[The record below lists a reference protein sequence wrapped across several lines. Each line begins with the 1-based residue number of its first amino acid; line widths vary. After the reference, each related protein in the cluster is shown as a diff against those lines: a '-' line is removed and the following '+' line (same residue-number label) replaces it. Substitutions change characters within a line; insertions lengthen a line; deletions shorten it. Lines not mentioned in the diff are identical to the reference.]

1 MHITPFSRRL
11 PRRPMTPIA
20 LLSAACL
27 LLSVLAATPPS
38 LPVAAES
45 AVQVVLQAN
54 ATALLPGD
62 EFVVEVHLLDCPDL
76 SALGPITVQLDAT
89 RFNAVSVE
97 RGATVP
103 EWLATQEKNGRLL
116 ITYLDGSS
124 SSNQSIPQGLDVL
137 LCTLRFMTLAD
148 APLGTST
155 FKLVGA
161 GGFVDSF
168 DAPVSSYATDSPSI
182 TIRSPATPTPEPTE
196 TPTPD
201 PVATTTPSGTTPA
214 LTPTPAVDATPSPT
228 PAGGSATAPSWLW
241 TAWLVT
247 LGVALLEF
255 LLLVGRSGRRSRTV
269 RRR

>member
-1 MHITPFSRRL
+1 
-11 PRRPMTPIA
+11 MTPIA

-27 LLSVLAATPPS
+27 LLVVFAAAPLS

-45 AVQVVLQAN
+45 AVQVVLQMS
-54 ATALLPGD
+54 ATDLLPGD

-89 RFNAVSVE
+89 RFSAVAVE

-103 EWLATQEKNGRLL
+103 EWLTAQEKNGRLL
-116 ITYLDGSS
+116 ITYLDGSP

-137 LCTLRFMTLAD
+137 LCSLRFMTLAD
-148 APLGTST
+148 APLGTSP
-155 FKLVGA
+155 FKLVGT

-168 DAPVSSYATDSPSI
+168 DAPVSSYATDSPPI
-182 TIRSPATPTPEPTE
+182 TIRSSATPTSEPTE
-196 TPTPD
+196 TPTPE
-201 PVATTTPSGTTPA
+201 PVATSTPSTTTPEVTS
-214 LTPTPAVDATPSPT
+214 TPTADESPSPT
-228 PAGGSATAPSWLW
+228 PGTGNATAPSWLW
-241 TAWLVT
+241 TAWLIT

-255 LLLVGRSGRRSRTV
+255 LLLIGLSGRRSRPV

>member
-1 MHITPFSRRL
+1 MHTTPCKGRRT
-11 PRRPMTPIA
+11 RRSMPPFA
-20 LLSAACL
+20 LLSTACL
-27 LLSVLAATPPS
+27 LLAALSATPLS
-38 LPVAAES
+38 SPVAAES
-45 AVQVVLQAN
+45 AVQVVLQVN

-89 RFNAVSVE
+89 RFSAVSIE
-97 RGATVP
+97 PGATVP
-103 EWLATQEKNGRLL
+103 EWLTTQEKNGRLL

-155 FKLVGA
+155 FKLVGT

-168 DAPVSSYATDSPSI
+168 DAAVSSFATDSPPI
-182 TIRSPATPTPEPTE
+182 TIRSSATPTPEPTE

-228 PAGGSATAPSWLW
+228 PAEGGATAPAWLW

-255 LLLVGRSGRRSRTV
+255 LLLVGRSGRRSRAV